1 MPQQVRS
8 DQAENCRVDLPE
20 EFERGLNRV
29 GDLERAEHHV
39 GSYIAFG
46 LAAVCAVAAAF
57 DAVTGLIDGDFDPEG
72 VVAAALGAIAFAA
85 VGGFSRFMTSLIGPR
100 DSEKVRRMGDDG
112 PDSE

>member
-1 MPQQVRS
+1 M
-8 DQAENCRVDLPE
+8 PE

-29 GDLERAEHHV
+29 GHLERAEHHV

-46 LAAVCAVAAAF
+46 LAAMCAIRAAF
-57 DAVTGLIDGDFDPEG
+57 GAVTGLIDGDFDLEG

-85 VGGFSRFMTSLIGPR
+85 VGGFSRFITSLVGPR

-112 PDSE
+112 PDSK